1 MPLLKHQTWS
11 GAELMDEQMRIASG
25 GASSTSAMGA
35 GVTESQFA
43 GKGES
48 ADKGAYANQ
57 TRIYS
62 SIDEPDYLPNTKR
75 VPSSMDS
82 P

>member
-1 MPLLKHQTWS
+1 
-11 GAELMDEQMRIASG
+11 MDEQMRIASG

-35 GVTESQFA
+35 GVTEAQFEA
-43 GKGES
+43 KKT
-48 ADKGAYANQ
+48 DTKYVNQ